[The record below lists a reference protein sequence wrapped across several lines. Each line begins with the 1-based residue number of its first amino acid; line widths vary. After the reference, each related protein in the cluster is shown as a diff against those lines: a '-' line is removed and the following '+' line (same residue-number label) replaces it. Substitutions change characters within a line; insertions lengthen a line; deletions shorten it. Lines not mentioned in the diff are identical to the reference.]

1 MSSLCR
7 RVTCGET
14 ERRRF
19 LQLPHH
25 TVYNRSSQ
33 SALVENGCFPSDVA
47 RTTRGS
53 ELACPLFPWGSI
65 VIFMHR
71 IGPTSFFCSSRETGL
86 AFLIVCLCICVMSQ
100 MLGTPLTLIGLLTS
114 DISVE
119 SVSEDFSIPPISPE
133 PESASR
139 SGLHEK
145 GEPVLH
151 LPVFV
156 TSVFHPP
163 QG

>member
-1 MSSLCR
+1 MR
-7 RVTCGET
+7 
-14 ERRRF
+14 
-19 LQLPHH
+19 
-25 TVYNRSSQ
+25 
-33 SALVENGCFPSDVA
+33 
-47 RTTRGS
+47 
-53 ELACPLFPWGSI
+53 
-65 VIFMHR
+65 R

-114 DISVE
+114 DIPVE

-151 LPVFV
+151 LSVFV

-163 QG
+163 QA